1 MSAMFS
7 CIFFFG
13 VALFTLRGVSGE
25 VQVQILNLDK
35 LLLSLFF
42 FVEIASADV
51 KSHVCLVNLTQTMHP
66 GLYLVASLTCSF
78 LVK

>member
-42 FVEIASADV
+42 VEIASADV
-51 KSHVCLVNLTQTMHP
+51 KSHVCLVNLTQTVHP
-66 GLYLVASLTCSF
+66 GIYLVAA
-78 LVK
+78 